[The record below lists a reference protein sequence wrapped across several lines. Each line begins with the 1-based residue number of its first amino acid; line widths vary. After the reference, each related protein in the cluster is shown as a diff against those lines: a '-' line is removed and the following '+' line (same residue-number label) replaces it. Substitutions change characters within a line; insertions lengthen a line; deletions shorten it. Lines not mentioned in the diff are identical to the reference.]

1 MQGLKIFTKN
11 KTKKIAPPHRSTYCT
26 AYTVII
32 ATDTVIFG
40 ILQTLR

>member
-1 MQGLKIFTKN
+1 MQGLKIFTKKN
-11 KTKKIAPPHRSTYCT
+11 APPHRSTYCT